1 MACCAVLESHIESD
15 SSKDSSEHHVDM
27 INLMQA
33 QPFMRSFER
42 AFRRLLATLDAAA
55 TAVYGCAWNPFY
67 QSGTVAVAML
77 LVLIGTGLYLLL
89 FYRLGAPAASVGRMA
104 ADPWL
109 GAWLRSLHRYAS
121 DVFVLAV
128 AVHALRM
135 FAQARSWGPRTLA
148 WVSGLVL
155 FGAGL
160 LCAWT
165 GFVMAW
171 DSFGERLAREGGRL
185 LDALP
190 VFSEPLSRIFA
201 GDGPV
206 PSAFFFVNMFIH
218 IAVPLAMGAGLWLH
232 VSRLAR
238 PALLPPRRLM
248 WGIIGALVAA
258 AVIVPAPLG
267 APANPFTLATTTP
280 TDLVVTWWLP
290 FSERLSPGAAWS
302 VVLILSAVA
311 LFVPRFTR
319 RPRTDALAPSVVD
332 PRLCTGCNQCP
343 QDCPWDAITMVKRA
357 DDRSTLVALVDPARC
372 VSCGICAGSCAPMG
386 VGPPGRTGRD
396 QLSGIQSAART
407 ARTARSDVSA
417 NFGAHGDAVQ
427 IVAICCEQAPASH
440 VAALRQRGAHIHTV
454 SCVGNLHTSVI
465 ELFVRQGA
473 PGVIVCGCPPRDCIS
488 REGPKWLHERV
499 FNDREAELQPR
510 VDRRRIRIATLAPGG
525 QRASLDAFDDFAR
538 ALAAL
543 DRPTRETDIDFEVL
557 CDPVP
562 IGADGKDS

>member
-1 MACCAVLESHIESD
+1 
-15 SSKDSSEHHVDM
+15 
-27 INLMQA
+27 
-33 QPFMRSFER
+33 MRLLER
-42 AFRRLLATLDAAA
+42 ACRRFLAILDAAA
-55 TAVYGCAWNPFY
+55 TRAYGYAWNPLY

-77 LVLIGTGLYLLL
+77 LLLIGTGLYLLI
-89 FYRLGAPAASVGRMA
+89 FYRLGAPSASVARMA

-109 GAWLRSLHRYAS
+109 GAWIRSLHRYAT
-121 DVFVLAV
+121 DFFVLAA

-135 FAQARSWGPRTLA
+135 FAQRRSWGARALA

-155 FGAGL
+155 FGTGL

-171 DSFGERLAREGGRL
+171 DSFGERLARDGGRL

-218 IAVPLAMGAGLWLH
+218 IAVPLAIGAGLWLH
-232 VSRLAR
+232 VSHLAR
-238 PALLPPRRLM
+238 PSLLPPRRLM
-248 WGIIGALVAA
+248 WGMIGALVAVS
-258 AVIVPAPLG
+258 VIVPAPLG
-267 APANPFTLATTTP
+267 APANPFTLAPTTP
-280 TDLVVTWWLP
+280 TDLVVAWWLP
-290 FSERLSPGAAWS
+290 LSERLSPAAVWS
-302 VVLILSAVA
+302 AALALSAA
-311 LFVPRFTR
+311 TLLVPRFAR
-319 RPRTDALAPSVVD
+319 QPRTGALAPSVVD

-343 QDCPWDAITMVKRA
+343 QDCPWEAITMVTRD
-357 DDRSTLVALVDPARC
+357 DDRPALVALVDPARC

-386 VGPPGRTGRD
+386 VGPAGRTGRD
-396 QLSGIQSAART
+396 QLAGLRSVLLPEVARADASSDAYGDSAR
-407 ARTARSDVSA
+407 
-417 NFGAHGDAVQ
+417 
-427 IVAICCEQAPASH
+427 IVAVCCEQAPASH
-440 VAALRQRGAHIHTV
+440 VAALRGRGAQVHAV

-465 ELFVRQGA
+465 ELFVRRGA

-510 VDRRRIRIATLAPGG
+510 VDRRRVRLATLAPGDR
-525 QRASLDAFDDFAR
+525 QASLAAFDDFAR

-543 DRPTRETDIDFEVL
+543 DRAARETDIDLDVV

-562 IGADGKDS
+562 IGLDGEDS

>member
-1 MACCAVLESHIESD
+1 
-15 SSKDSSEHHVDM
+15 
-27 INLMQA
+27 MQA
-33 QPFMRSFER
+33 QSFMRPFER
-42 AFRRLLATLDAAA
+42 AVRRLLATLDAAA
-55 TAVYGCAWNPFY
+55 TTVYGYAWNPLY

-77 LVLIGTGLYLLL
+77 LVLIATGLYLLL
-89 FYRLGAPAASVGRMA
+89 FYRLGAPAASVARMA

-135 FAQARSWGPRTLA
+135 FAQGRSWGPRTLA
-148 WVSGLVL
+148 WVSGLLL
-155 FGAGL
+155 FATGL

-232 VSRLAR
+232 VSHLAR

-248 WGIIGALVAA
+248 WGIIGGLVAA

-267 APANPFTLATTTP
+267 VPANPFTLATTTP
-280 TDLVVTWWLP
+280 TDLVAAWWLP
-290 FSERLSPGAAWS
+290 LSERLSPGVVWS

-319 RPRTDALAPSVVD
+319 RPRTNALAPSVVD
-332 PRLCTGCNQCP
+332 PRLCTGCNQCT
-343 QDCPWDAITMVKRA
+343 QDCPWDAITMVKRD

-396 QLSGIQSAART
+396 QLGGLQ
-407 ARTARSDVSA
+407 SDVL
-417 NFGAHGDAVQ
+417 Q
-427 IVAICCEQAPASH
+427 IVAVCCAQSPASH
-440 VAALRQRGAHIHTV
+440 VAALRERGAHIHTV

-465 ELFVRQGA
+465 ELFVRRGA

-499 FNDREAELQPR
+499 FNAREAELQPR
-510 VDRRRIRIATLAPGG
+510 VDRRRIRVATLAPGG

-543 DRPTRETDIDFEVL
+543 DRPTRETDIDLDVF

-562 IGADGKDS
+562 IGADGRDS